1 MSDVRAVSGLK
12 RCLTWCVLG
21 SCLLVLPNRAQSA
34 TSDSATL
41 QWTANQEANLA
52 GYRIYRGTN
61 PGVYGVPTTVGK
73 ITNYEYSNLLTD
85 KTHYFTITAFDASG
99 NESLPSPEVK
109 KYIVKSSNSSG
120 ASSPPPSSSLLIS
133 NLTVASGAAYVVPAV
148 GLKAG
153 GTVYRDR
160 TYTFTTVPTS
170 VQGAAYIQTANNDK
184 AARTATFLRFTVNQ
198 PVSVSV
204 GYDVRL
210 TPKPS
215 WLSTFSDT
223 SKNLLTSDTTLHLF
237 ARTFPAGTITLGG
250 NAGGGSGSM
259 YAVIVQPAGPSP
271 DIIPPT
277 VALVSPQNATS
288 LNGTITVAATAT
300 DNVGVVGVQ
309 FRLNGNNLG
318 AEDTTTPFSLTWNTI
333 GAAPG
338 KYTFTAVARDAAG
351 NTTSSAPVT
360 GTVPPPPDLTPPTV
374 ALVSPQNATSLNGT
388 ITVAATATDNV
399 GVVGVQFRLNGNN
412 LGAEDTTTPFSLTW
426 NTIGAAPGKYTFTAV
441 ARDAAGNTT
450 NSAPVTGSV
459 PNPTALPLT
468 ISKLTVASGAAYV
481 VPAVSLKAGGTVY
494 RDRTYTFTTVPTSV
508 QGAAYIQTANN
519 DKAARTATFL
529 RFTVN
534 QPVSVSVGYDVRLTP
549 KPSWLSTFSDTGKH
563 LVTSDTTLHL
573 FARTFPAGT
582 ITLGGNA
589 GGGSGSMYAV
599 IVQPSAPG
607 TRTVANPTTVP
618 LTISNLTVASGTA
631 YVVPAVGLKAGGTVY
646 RDRTYTFTTV
656 PTSVQGAAYIQTANN
671 DKAARTATFLRFT
684 VNQPVSVSVGYD
696 VRLTPKPSWLSTF
709 SDTGKHL
716 VTSDTTLHLFA
727 RTFPAGTIT
736 LGGNAGGG
744 SGSMYAVIVQ
754 PLGQ

>member
-259 YAVIVQPAGPSP
+259 YAVIVQP
-271 DIIPPT
+271 
-277 VALVSPQNATS
+277 
-288 LNGTITVAATAT
+288 
-300 DNVGVVGVQ
+300 
-309 FRLNGNNLG
+309 
-318 AEDTTTPFSLTWNTI
+318 
-333 GAAPG
+333 
-338 KYTFTAVARDAAG
+338 
-351 NTTSSAPVT
+351 
-360 GTVPPPPDLTPPTV
+360 
-374 ALVSPQNATSLNGT
+374 
-388 ITVAATATDNV
+388 
-399 GVVGVQFRLNGNN
+399 
-412 LGAEDTTTPFSLTW
+412 
-426 NTIGAAPGKYTFTAV
+426 
-441 ARDAAGNTT
+441 
-450 NSAPVTGSV
+450 
-459 PNPTALPLT
+459 
-468 ISKLTVASGAAYV
+468 
-481 VPAVSLKAGGTVY
+481 
-494 RDRTYTFTTVPTSV
+494 
-508 QGAAYIQTANN
+508 
-519 DKAARTATFL
+519 
-529 RFTVN
+529 
-534 QPVSVSVGYDVRLTP
+534 
-549 KPSWLSTFSDTGKH
+549 
-563 LVTSDTTLHL
+563 
-573 FARTFPAGT
+573 
-582 ITLGGNA
+582 
-589 GGGSGSMYAV
+589 
-599 IVQPSAPG
+599 
-607 TRTVANPTTVP
+607 
-618 LTISNLTVASGTA
+618 
-631 YVVPAVGLKAGGTVY
+631 
-646 RDRTYTFTTV
+646 
-656 PTSVQGAAYIQTANN
+656 
-671 DKAARTATFLRFT
+671 
-684 VNQPVSVSVGYD
+684 
-696 VRLTPKPSWLSTF
+696 
-709 SDTGKHL
+709 
-716 VTSDTTLHLFA
+716 
-727 RTFPAGTIT
+727 
-736 LGGNAGGG
+736 
-744 SGSMYAVIVQ
+744 
-754 PLGQ
+754 LGQ